1 MVNSANGDQALNLEM
16 CQTLANALGDTPETV
31 IATHLLRR
39 GLCRAYV
46 AGEPANFEGAIVQA
60 RHLPTEP
67 LAFGSA
73 PHVLW
78 RLLRSVQG
86 WDCILAGSE
95 CAPTLAKVVKQEL
108 GVSVRYLDDIS
119 HVLNGPAAT
128 YHDAAVREL
137 TRDDLNLLASAPPE
151 LRDACWESPREL
163 LSEGFVACAVV
174 SGAIVAT
181 ALTSARSARYA
192 EVGVYTDQSFRRRG
206 LATAAASVVVRRVQ
220 NAGLTPV
227 WSAGEHNAASL
238 RVAQKL
244 GFREVS
250 RRTYVIP
257 TRGQDEHPT

>member
-1 MVNSANGDQALNLEM
+1 MPPAG
-16 CQTLANALGDTPETV
+16 
-31 IATHLLRR
+31 
-39 GLCRAYV
+39 V
-46 AGEPANFEGAIVQA
+46 AHG
-60 RHLPTEP
+60 

-192 EVGVYTDQSFRRRG
+192 EVGVYTHQDFRRRG
-206 LATAAASVVVRRVQ
+206 LATAAASIVVRRVQ
-220 NAGLTPV
+220 KAGLTPV

-257 TRGQDEHPT
+257 TRGQDGQST